1 MKKKIKAYL
10 FRLLGEENYLKLFN
24 RGFFFLYHTGLL
36 KSNEEYKY
44 HYFVKRLIKKGDT
57 VVDIGANLGYFTKL
71 YSKWVGDTGKVIAI
85 EPVPLYN
92 KIIKWSCKRRKNIT
106 LYPYALGKED
116 KKVHLVTPDHFGYL
130 RTGLPHIYDEKNNKA
145 LSEYEFSFEADMKKA
160 NELFDT
166 FEKIDFL
173 KCDIEGY
180 EEVVI
185 PEILPVL
192 KKLKPTIQI
201 ETWGDH
207 KPVVEAAL
215 RSAGFEK
222 YYVVGGNLKKAVAG
236 QEDPPGDLIF
246 IHKEMSNRHL

>member
-1 MKKKIKAYL
+1 MKKRIKAYL
-10 FRLLGEENYLKLFN
+10 FRLLGEENYLKLLN
-24 RGFFFLYHTGLL
+24 RGFFFLYNTGLL

-44 HYFVKRLIKKGDT
+44 HYYAKQLIKKGDT
-57 VVDIGANLGYFTKL
+57 VVDIGANLGYYTKL
-71 YSKWVGDTGKVIAI
+71 YSKWVGDNGKVIAI

-92 KIIKWSCKRRKNIT
+92 KIIKWACNGRKNIT

-160 NELFDT
+160 KELFERFD
-166 FEKIDFL
+166 KIDFL

-192 KKLKPTIQI
+192 KKFKPTIQI
-201 ETWGDH
+201 ETWGEH

-215 RSAGFEK
+215 NSAGFEK
-222 YYVVGGNLKKAVAG
+222 YYLTGSVLKKAVAG
-236 QEDPPGDLIF
+236 QEDPAGDLIF
-246 IHKEMSNRHL
+246 IHKDKQL

>member
-10 FRLLGEENYLKLFN
+10 FRLLGEENYLKLLN
-24 RGFFFLYHTGLL
+24 RGFFFLYNTGLL
-36 KSNEEYKY
+36 KSNEGYKY

-71 YSKWVGDTGKVIAI
+71 YSKWVGDNGKVIAI

-92 KIIKWSCKRRKNIT
+92 KIIKWSCKERKNIT

-160 NELFDT
+160 NELFET

-192 KKLKPTIQI
+192 KKFKPTIQI

-207 KPVVEAAL
+207 KPIVEAAL
-215 RSAGFEK
+215 SSAGFEK
-222 YYVVGGNLKKAVAG
+222 YYVVGNSLKKAVAG
-236 QEDPPGDLIF
+236 KEDPAGDLIF
-246 IHKEMSNRHL
+246 IHKEKQL

>member
-10 FRLLGEENYLKLFN
+10 FRWLGEERYLKLLN
-24 RGFFFLYHTGLL
+24 KGFFFLYNTGLL
-36 KSNEEYKY
+36 RWNEEYKY
-44 HYFVKRLIKKGDT
+44 HYFVKQLIKKGDT
-57 VVDIGANLGYFTKL
+57 VVDIGANLGYYTKL
-71 YSKWVGDTGKVIAI
+71 YSKWVGDSGKVIAI

-92 KIIKWSCKRRKNIT
+92 KIIKWACRGRNNIT
-106 LYPYALGKED
+106 LYPYALGKEN

-145 LSEYEFSFEADMKKA
+145 ISEYEFSFEADMKKA
-160 NELFDT
+160 NELLEG
-166 FEKIDFL
+166 FERIDFL

-185 PEILPVL
+185 PEILAVL
-192 KKLKPTIQI
+192 KKCKPIIQI

-215 RSAGFEK
+215 NSAGFEK
-222 YYVVGGNLKKAVAG
+222 YYLSKTILQKAAAG
-236 QEDPPGDLIF
+236 EDDPAGDLIF
-246 IHKEMSNRHL
+246 LHNDKKKKL

>member
-1 MKKKIKAYL
+1 MKRIIKTYL
-10 FRLLGEENYLKLFN
+10 FRWLGKENYLKLLN
-24 RGFFFLYHTGLL
+24 RGFFFLYTTGWLR
-36 KSNEEYKY
+36 KNDGYKY
-44 HYFVKRLIKKGDT
+44 HYFVKQLIKKGDT

-71 YSKWVGDTGKVIAI
+71 FSNWVGDNGKVIAI

-92 KIIKWSCKRRKNIT
+92 EIIKWSCRRRKNIVFF
-106 LYPYALGKED
+106 PYALGTEN

-160 NELFDT
+160 HDLFES

-185 PEILPVL
+185 PEILTVL
-192 KKLKPTIQI
+192 EKFKPTIQI
-201 ETWGDH
+201 ETWGTH
-207 KPVVEAAL
+207 KPIVEAAL
-215 RSAGFEK
+215 SRAGFEK
-222 YYVVGGNLKKAVAG
+222 YFLTGQTLKKALAG
-236 QEDPPGDLIF
+236 ELDPEGDLIF
-246 IHKEMSNRHL
+246 IHKDKAI

>member
-1 MKKKIKAYL
+1 MKRNIKAYL
-10 FRLLGEENYLKLFN
+10 FRLLGEERYLKLLN
-24 RGFFFLYHTGLL
+24 RGFFFSYNTGLL
-36 KSNEEYKY
+36 KSDEGYKY
-44 HYFVKRLIKKGDT
+44 HYFVRQLIKEGDT

-71 YSKWVGDTGKVIAI
+71 FSKWVGNSGRVIAI

-92 KIIKWSCKRRKNIT
+92 RIIKWACAKRKNIT
-106 LYPYALGKED
+106 LYPYALGKEN

-145 LSEYEFSFEADMKKA
+145 LSEYEFSFEAEMKKA
-160 NELFDT
+160 GELFAT
-166 FEKIDFL
+166 FERIDFL

-192 KKLKPTIQI
+192 EKLKPIIQI

-215 RSAGFEK
+215 TGAGFEK
-222 YYVVGGNLKKAVAG
+222 YYVIKNSLKKAVAG
-236 QEDPPGDLIF
+236 EEDPPGDFIF
-246 IHKEMSNRHL
+246 IHKEKSL